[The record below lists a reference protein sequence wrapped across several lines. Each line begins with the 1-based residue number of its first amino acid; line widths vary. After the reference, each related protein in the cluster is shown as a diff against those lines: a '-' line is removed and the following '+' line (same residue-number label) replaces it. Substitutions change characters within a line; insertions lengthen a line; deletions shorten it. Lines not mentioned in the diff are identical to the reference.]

1 MCSVCQKQLAINGK
15 SFKKLLPKKI
25 MSKPIDFHEKTK
37 SWLLMELQEQE
48 TSCIQRRDFYV
59 TLRIILAQMAK
70 NLPAMQET
78 WVQSLG
84 QEDPLGK
91 EMATLSRTL
100 AWRIPGS
107 GDPDGLRSM
116 GHKESDTTEQLTH
129 TRITLAKNK
138 RQHTAVHSIT
148 WG

>member
-1 MCSVCQKQLAINGK
+1 
-15 SFKKLLPKKI
+15 
-25 MSKPIDFHEKTK
+25 
-37 SWLLMELQEQE
+37 MELQEQE

-78 WVQSLG
+78 SVQSLG

-91 EMATLSRTL
+91 EMTTLSRTL
-100 AWRIPGS
+100 AWRISGS

-138 RQHTAVHSIT
+138 RQHTAVRSIT